1 MNNTGESKQEGSYPQ
16 DTQDEKTSESDA
28 DFEKG
33 IEEVFKGLRG
43 EPPYPPL

>member
-1 MNNTGESKQEGSYPQ
+1 MSNIEKTEEGIYQPPQNTPNGQ
-16 DTQDEKTSESDA
+16 DTGA

-43 EPPYPPL
+43 EPPYPSL